1 MSHSMAVKFIALA
14 AVIIVGLAM
23 IFVTIPRT
31 PLPVQNLAES
41 LTMTADTQAETVSAS
56 IN

>member
-1 MSHSMAVKFIALA
+1 MSHSLAAKFIALA
-14 AVIIVGLAM
+14 AVILVGLAM
-23 IFVTIPRT
+23 IFVTLPST

-41 LTMTADTQAETVSAS
+41 LATTAETEAEPVSAA

>member
-1 MSHSMAVKFIALA
+1 MSHSLAAKFIALA
-14 AVIIVGLAM
+14 AVILVGLAM
-23 IFVTIPRT
+23 IFVTLPSA

-41 LTMTADTQAETVSAS
+41 LATTAETQAEPVSAA

>member
-1 MSHSMAVKFIALA
+1 MSHSLTAKFIALA
-14 AVIIVGLAM
+14 AVILVGLAM
-23 IFVTIPRT
+23 IFVTIPST

-41 LTMTADTQAETVSAS
+41 LAATAETQAEPVSAA

>member
-23 IFVTIPRT
+23 IFVTIPST

-56 IN
+56 ID

>member
-1 MSHSMAVKFIALA
+1 MSHSLTAKFIALA
-14 AVIIVGLAM
+14 AVILVGLAM
-23 IFVTIPRT
+23 IFVTIPST

-41 LTMTADTQAETVSAS
+41 LATTAETQAEPVSAA

>member
-1 MSHSMAVKFIALA
+1 MAAKFIALS

-23 IFVTIPRT
+23 IFVTLPNT
-31 PLPVQNLAES
+31 PLPVRNLAES
-41 LTMTADTQAETVSAS
+41 LTASTETQAETVSAS

>member
-1 MSHSMAVKFIALA
+1 MSHSMAAKFIALS

-23 IFVTIPRT
+23 IFVTLPNT
-31 PLPVQNLAES
+31 PLPVRNLAES
-41 LTMTADTQAETVSAS
+41 LTASTETQAETVSAS